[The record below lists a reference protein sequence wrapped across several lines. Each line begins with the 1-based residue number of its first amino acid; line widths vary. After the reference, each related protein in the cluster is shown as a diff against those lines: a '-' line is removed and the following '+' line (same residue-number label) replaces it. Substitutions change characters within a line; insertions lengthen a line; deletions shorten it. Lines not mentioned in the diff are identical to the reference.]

1 MPESDGPLPINPSA
15 LIHHARSRIEAPSDR
30 WGTNYRRAVSDA
42 YFALFHALTLG
53 AASLSESVEDH
64 YELTRRFEHRNVRNV
79 ARWVTDAGPSPSS
92 LRLESMMASAK
103 ADPQVRRVAM
113 AIRRLHSKREDADY
127 NHRVRFTR
135 SGTLELIDIADE
147 AVATVTG
154 PAFATSDGGGAFL
167 RMLAAQLEARPPS
180 DA

>member
-30 WGTNYRRAVSDA
+30 WGTNYRRAVSDV

-53 AASLSESVEDH
+53 AASLSESGADQ
-64 YELTRRFEHRNVRNV
+64 YELTRRFEHRDVRNV
-79 ARWVTDAGPSPSS
+79 ALWVTDAGTPPSS
-92 LRLESMMASAK
+92 LRLEPMMASAK
-103 ADPQVRRVAM
+103 ADPQVRGVAM

-127 NHRVRFTR
+127 NHAVRFTW
-135 SGTLELIDIADE
+135 SSALELIDIAEE
-147 AVATVTG
+147 AVAIVTA
-154 PAFATSDGGGAFL
+154 PAFGASDGGRAFL